1 MELTIEGWVN
11 LDEKIRLKH
20 SAWFDKLFP
29 PKTHESAPYEPY
41 RDTRTFEQKEVDEY
55 RDKNR
60 DEHTQVFIHT
70 FDDVLEDMGYKI
82 KENAG

>member
-1 MELTIEGWVN
+1 MEKLTAQ
-11 LDEKIRLKH
+11 H
-20 SAWFDKLFP
+20 FAWFDKLYP
-29 PKTHESAPYEPY
+29 SKTHESAPHEPF

-60 DEHTQVFIHT
+60 DEHTKLFIHS

-82 KENAG
+82 EDNGNL